1 MFIYVYTVGL
11 SPNHK
16 PTHHRKLSAFF
27 FKEHLIL
34 FLIYKLGSKNTHVLV
49 LLSLWGHNI

>member
-27 FKEHLIL
+27 
-34 FLIYKLGSKNTHVLV
+34 
-49 LLSLWGHNI
+49 